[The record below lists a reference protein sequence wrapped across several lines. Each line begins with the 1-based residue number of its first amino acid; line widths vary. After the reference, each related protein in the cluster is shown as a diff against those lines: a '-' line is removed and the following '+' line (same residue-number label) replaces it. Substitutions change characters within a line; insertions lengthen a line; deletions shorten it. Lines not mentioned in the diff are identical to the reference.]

1 VGVVPETWWGTGLF
15 CADRRADV
23 SLWHSILWSQR
34 GLASHSVVLID
45 RLLASA
51 RARWVRNDLGHTVIF
66 DEEGPFAGTV
76 ICLSGLVA
84 VQLALHLFKFE
95 PS

>member
-1 VGVVPETWWGTGLF
+1 M
-15 CADRRADV
+15 
-23 SLWHSILWSQR
+23 
-34 GLASHSVVLID
+34 LID

-84 VQLALHLFKFE
+84 VQLALHLFEYLNRLLGEWNEKSM
-95 PS
+95 PCV